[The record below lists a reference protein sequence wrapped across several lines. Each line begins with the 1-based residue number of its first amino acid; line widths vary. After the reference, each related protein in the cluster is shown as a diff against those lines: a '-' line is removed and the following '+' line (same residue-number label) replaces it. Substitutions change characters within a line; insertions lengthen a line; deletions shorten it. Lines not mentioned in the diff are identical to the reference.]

1 MEQERKVDG
10 RGMETVVKQPFSH
23 IQSRCSGNRLY
34 RSTVFCNRCR
44 ACPVVY
50 KAVKYEF
57 MLAYSFN
64 RQLVAILEAFLDV
77 VGREGCKFTCIQ
89 YMLLAQG
96 QDVGVGPE
104 DDSEIAHER
113 AHSSGRFLPDMLNV
127 EFPVFGLDYARARQA
142 FFKPCRYSYRA
153 ASRTAS
159 SVRGRECLVKI
170 QVHDVESHISRT
182 NDSQQRVHV
191 SSVIIQKAST
201 CMY

>member
-1 MEQERKVDG
+1 
-10 RGMETVVKQPFSH
+10 
-23 IQSRCSGNRLY
+23 
-34 RSTVFCNRCR
+34 
-44 ACPVVY
+44 
-50 KAVKYEF
+50 

-64 RQLVAILEAFLDV
+64 RQFVAILEAFLDV

-89 YMLLAQG
+89 NVLLAQG

-113 AHSSGRFLPDMLNV
+113 AHSSGRLLPGMLNV
-127 EFPVFGLDYARARQA
+127 EFPVFALDYARARQA

-170 QVHDVESHISRT
+170 QVHDVESHVSRT

-201 CMY
+201 CMYQVSYLSDFAFKQSERVRVCHHYSGNLIIEQRFQVLHINKAVFL